1 MQNVA
6 NYYRLFLITLLFTVT
21 LHAQAVTDP
30 QRTVVAEFE
39 QRAREYLQ
47 QRQDIAGKLPPL
59 STKATAEEIA
69 AYKKKLLTGVQEARK
84 GVARGSIFTKE
95 ATAAIRAVVLS
106 HFRGPDANDLR
117 KKVFEAENKA
127 VPVKVNVAYPMSQEL
142 LETPPKLLLELPQLP
157 KELQYRFVGNNLLLV
172 DRESLLIVD
181 FMPDVLPQAQPGGVT
196 PKDTTGGVSTTTPE
210 ALPSS
215 APTNPATPIN
225 LPSPLKLPLKEGS
238 VRIAVIGDSGRGNKQ
253 QYELGK
259 LMDTYRQAFPF
270 DTVIMVG
277 DNIYGPD
284 GPTDMKKK
292 FEEPYRPLLDKG
304 VKFYASLG
312 NHDTPNQRFYQYF
325 NMNGEDFYRL
335 QKDNVSF
342 YALNS
347 NYLDKRQLDWFSSQ
361 IAADTNQWRIAFFH
375 HPPFSSGGRHGS
387 DPEVRETLHPLFERS
402 GIDIVFTGHDH
413 FYERIKP
420 QDGITY
426 FVSGAAGQIR
436 RGDVKDGSP
445 LTAAFYDADLSFM
458 LIEFTE
464 DEMYFQVIAR
474 DGKTVDSGVIKRR
487 D

>member
-1 MQNVA
+1 MNRYIRTEMV
-6 NYYRLFLITLLFTVT
+6 TLLLT
-21 LHAQAVTDP
+21 LVSFVQFAVAQQPAVAD
-30 QRTVVAEFE
+30 FE
-39 QRAREYLQ
+39 QRARQYLQ
-47 QRQDIAGKLPPL
+47 QRSEIETKLAPL
-59 STKATAEEIA
+59 STKATAQEIA
-69 AYKKKLLTGVQEARK
+69 THKQQLVARVQEARK
-84 GVARGSIFTKE
+84 GIARGSIFTKE
-95 ATAAIRAVVLS
+95 ASAAIRAIVLN

-181 FMPDVLPQAQPGGVT
+181 YMPDVLPQAQPGGVT

-210 ALPSS
+210 ALPAS
-215 APTNPATPIN
+215 APTNPATPVN

-238 VRIAVIGDSGRGNKQ
+238 IRIAVIGDSGRGNKQ

-284 GPTDMKKK
+284 GPADMKKK

-304 VKFYASLG
+304 IKFYASLG
-312 NHDTPNQRFYQYF
+312 NHDTPNQRFYEYF
-325 NMNGEDFYRL
+325 NMNGEDFYRI
-335 QKDNVSF
+335 QKGNVSL

-347 NYLDKRQLDWFSSQ
+347 NYLDKRQLDWFNSQ
-361 IAADTNQWRIAFFH
+361 IAADANQWRIAFFH

-436 RGDVKDGSP
+436 RGDVKESSP

-458 LIEFTE
+458 LVEFTE